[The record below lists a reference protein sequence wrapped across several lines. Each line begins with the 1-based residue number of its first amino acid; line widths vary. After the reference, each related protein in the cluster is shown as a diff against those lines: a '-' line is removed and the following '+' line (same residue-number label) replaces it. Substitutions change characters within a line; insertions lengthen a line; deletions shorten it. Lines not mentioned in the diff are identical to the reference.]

1 MLITLQSNS
10 DADANDFSNFFRET
24 VDIVPNSEVALVSL
38 SYNFENSI
46 SIQTGVNDS
55 FSLRVGNDTPVTLE
69 LNAGTYT
76 PDTFLAAI
84 NGAIVAYIDSRP
96 YEYAQSFGQIAA
108 TSSAAGI
115 LTLTVNFAP
124 TDWTPLKIDND
135 GNPRRVQVVL
145 SNNDMMD
152 NSSPGIL
159 TQLDATG
166 GVTSR
171 TWRAGVNAGEYPL
184 WGSAEDNT
192 AANSHGYY
200 RFAPQQQ
207 NAEIYISL
215 GDESMPTPIT
225 DAPVQF
231 IVGADGKFDIK
242 EKNNL
247 GAMQTLLAG
256 RVDYDVLDTFEI
268 RVDRIDADTENGKIR
283 YLQNGTEITL
293 NPTDPE
299 RWEYKHS
306 SKLIPCGAF
315 NTAAT
320 TSQIV
325 ATSTGFAVADA
336 LVNVAS
342 PFTTAGSGYIVG
354 EIVDITNAANSAAAR
369 ARVNSVVA
377 NGGLS
382 GNGLQITEHGPGF
395 TVGDVLGFAGRVS
408 GATNASAVVNS
419 VADSVTIATPGTG
432 YTVAA
437 ASILLNDGATTVAN
451 AVTITAVG
459 AGGAVTNFTWSN
471 LLPNQVGTGQTLT
484 IVQGASNTA
493 TLTIGAID
501 RDYPSLANVEY
512 SVVANGVDEPLV
524 EQKTAKITIPAGFNS
539 VSHLPTAE
547 GDASGAGLS
556 STATAAPSDSKE
568 AEQMLVNI
576 DQFQIKSMCK
586 DGGIQK
592 AVAAVPYGERENPTG
607 TDAQSGYFFYEA
619 YNLLYHD
626 LSNGHIENHNQ
637 LRVRMTDSVGQ
648 QLSQLKHPTTVTLD
662 LRPRTK

>member
-55 FSLRVGNDTPVTLE
+55 FSLRVGNDQEVALV

-84 NGAIVAYIDSRP
+84 NGAILGYITTRP

-124 TDWTPLKIDND
+124 NDWTPLKIDKD
-135 GNPRRVQVVL
+135 GTADRVQVVL
-145 SNNDMMD
+145 SNNDLMV

-171 TWRAGVNAGEYPL
+171 TWRAGVLAGQYPL
-184 WGSAEDNT
+184 WGSAEDT
-192 AANSHGYY
+192 RAALPHGYY

-207 NAEIYISL
+207 NAEIYICF
-215 GDESMPTPIT
+215 GDGSMPTPIT
-225 DAPVQF
+225 NAPVQV
-231 IVGADGKFDIK
+231 ILAADGKFDIR
-242 EKNNL
+242 ERNNL
-247 GAMQTLLAG
+247 GAMQTVLAA
-256 RVDYDVLDTFEI
+256 RVAYDVFDTFEI
-268 RVDRIDADTENGKIR
+268 RIDRIDADTENGKIR
-283 YLQNGTEITL
+283 YFQNAAEIEL
-293 NPTDPE
+293 NPTGPE

-315 NTAAT
+315 SSPAT
-320 TSQIV
+320 TGQIV
-325 ATSTGFAVADA
+325 ATSTGFAVANA
-336 LVNVAS
+336 LIGVVS

-354 EIVDITNAANSAAAR
+354 EIVDIENAAGSAVAR
-369 ARVNSVVA
+369 ARVSSVDA
-377 NGGLS
+377 NGGIS
-382 GNGLQITEHGPGF
+382 ATSLQITEHGPGF
-395 TVGDVLGFAGRVS
+395 TVGDVVSFVGRVS
-408 GATNASAVVNS
+408 GALNASAVVNS
-419 VADSVTIATPGTG
+419 VANSVTIATPGTG
-432 YTVAA
+432 YTAA
-437 ASILLNDGATTVAN
+437 AADILLHDGTTTVAN

-459 AGGAVTNFTWSN
+459 GGGEVTDFTWSN

-512 SVVANGVDEPLV
+512 SVVADGVDEPLV
-524 EQKTAKITIPAGFNS
+524 EQKTAKIAIPAGFNA

-547 GDASGAGLS
+547 GDASGAGLI

-626 LSNGHIENHNQ
+626 LSNGHVENHNQ

-662 LRPRTK
+662 LRPRSK